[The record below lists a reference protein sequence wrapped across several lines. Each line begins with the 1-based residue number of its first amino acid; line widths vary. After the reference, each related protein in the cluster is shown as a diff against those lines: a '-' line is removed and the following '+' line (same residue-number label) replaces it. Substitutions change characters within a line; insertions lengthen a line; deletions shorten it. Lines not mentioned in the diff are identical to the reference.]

1 MPTDVANTLD
11 EGIHHFHLTLLLFA
25 PYIQFLPPPSIGNF
39 SDFYC
44 KLTSS
49 CLSVNTILHTPLM
62 SGVCLPYNV
71 LKIH

>member
-11 EGIHHFHLTLLLFA
+11 KSIHHFHTTLLLFA

-39 SDFYC
+39 SDFYY

-49 CLSVNTILHTPLM
+49 GLSVNTTIHTRLM
-62 SGVCLPYNV
+62 SGVCLP
-71 LKIH
+71 I